1 MKKFITL
8 IFLVVCGFGSQAH
21 YNLTTQEPIL
31 YKVDK
36 YPQYAGGFE
45 AFITY
50 LKKNLHTGTE
60 KGRVIAT
67 FVVEKDGSIT
77 GIKIVRSFSEEAEA
91 EALRV
96 IKLMP
101 KWSPGMDKGK
111 TVRVQYTIP
120 ISFPTL

>member
-1 MKKFITL
+1 MKKLITL
-8 IFLVVCGFGSQAH
+8 ILFIVCGFGSQAH
-21 YNLTTQEPIL
+21 NRLLPQEPVL

-36 YPQYAGGFE
+36 YPQYTGGFE
-45 AFITY
+45 AFIKY
-50 LKKNLHTGTE
+50 LKKNLHAGTE

-77 GIKIVRSFSEEAEA
+77 GINIIRSFSEESKAEA
-91 EALRV
+91 IRV

-101 KWSPGMDKGK
+101 KWKPGMDKGK
-111 TVRVQYTIP
+111 VVRVQYTIP